1 MHPTIEINV
10 VNFCVCGDENPTH
23 TQVLTAATITE
34 KTVQMTT
41 AKLIECIN
49 NEQSR

>member
-10 VNFCVCGDENPTH
+10 VKFFVFGD